1 MIIRDRYRPGKTLE
15 HSPIVEVF
23 LAEDLETG
31 QIVVVRRFAAYLKIS
46 AELLAAVEG
55 DAAKLRSLGLPTVA
69 AYEDVFFEGGH
80 LHLVRAYLPGPPLD
94 VFLAEHGPLPP
105 AQLREWALSLARTL
119 AAVHVEEVVH
129 GDLRPN
135 NIYVVPKRALPAMA
149 QPEPPYVEQPGI
161 PEEPGAASGDPFSL
175 TNVQPITRPLD
186 EAIAAVSAEDEAAD
200 RTEAPAPAEVVHPA
214 DTPGDYRLVITNF
227 STYRLMENRRLV
239 TTTARLS
246 VSNFTSPQRWQGHR
260 TSISDDIWN
269 LGVLFFEMSSG
280 RLPFDGSNDAAI
292 MNRVMHMATPNLRG
306 RVPRGLVA
314 IIERLLEKDPWQRYR
329 SVGAVVS
336 DLERGSVRWP
346 GRRSGL
352 MRRER
357 HPVVSW
363 LLFGLFL
370 LLLLG
375 IPAGGGAALLSS
387 SQPTLT
393 PIRVA
398 GVIVSPTPTATPTAV
413 ILPFNPDGPVTATW
427 TPSPTWTP
435 IVITNTPTDTP
446 TATATPTITATA
458 TITPSPSPTAT
469 ATATASVTAT
479 PTATGTAT
487 PPPPPSPTASST
499 PTASATATA
508 TPSPSATAT
517 TTATPTATPTATLNV
532 TATRE
537 WELFLTRAAVI
548 QATEMALETRRAA
561 TATPDLEATSL
572 ALTPAAAALR
582 PAYPARTVSSAL
594 PLCDA
599 GETLVSFTDFSSMAG
614 IPGTLP
620 SGFLPENIGRDN
632 ALHLTRTGTWVLPL
646 PPEGY
651 TRLKFDMLA
660 PRALTPPL
668 TISFVPLAAAENP
681 TGYRLTW
688 ALGATAEST
697 GLLLEQ
703 VQGGEPETV
712 SSLVSVP
719 FDQWV
724 TVDMAF
730 EPLGELRSVFILN
743 VYTGDGEPR
752 TALIVLA
759 NEDLPSFGALAIN
772 ATIDSAPWLDNVLV
786 CQQSAA
792 GPANRPFGG

>member
-15 HSPIVEVF
+15 HGPIAEVF

-31 QIVVVRRFAAYLKIS
+31 QIVVIRRLASHLNIS

-69 AYEDVFFEGGH
+69 AYEDVFFHEGH

-94 VFLAEHGPLPP
+94 VYLAEHGPLPP
-105 AQLREWALSLARTL
+105 AQFREWALSLARTL
-119 AAVHVEEVVH
+119 DAVHVEEVVH
-129 GDLRPN
+129 GDLRPS
-135 NIYVVPKRALPAMA
+135 NIYVVPKRAFPVMA
-149 QPEPPYVEQPGI
+149 QPYEPPV
-161 PEEPGAASGDPFSL
+161 EEPGEVLEADAASGDPFSL

-186 EAIAAVSAEDEAAD
+186 EVAEEAENA
-200 RTEAPAPAEVVHPA
+200 RPAGAPDLLPTVEVLHPA

-246 VSNFTSPQRWQGHR
+246 VSNFTSPQRWQGHK
-260 TSISDDIWN
+260 TSISDDVWN
-269 LGVLFFEMSSG
+269 LGVLYFQMSSG
-280 RLPFDGSNDAAI
+280 RLPFDAGSDTTI

-346 GRRSGL
+346 GRRSGV

-357 HPVVSW
+357 NPVVSW

-370 LLLLG
+370 LVILG
-375 IPAGGGAALLSS
+375 IPAGGGAALVASN
-387 SQPTLT
+387 QPTLT
-393 PIRVA
+393 PIQIA
-398 GVIVSPTPTATPTAV
+398 GVIISPTPTFTPTPV
-413 ILPFNPDGPVTATW
+413 ILPFNPAGPVTATF
-427 TPSPTWTP
+427 TPSATWTP
-435 IVITNTPTDTP
+435 IVITNTPTNTP
-446 TATATPTITATA
+446 TASSTPTITATA

-469 ATATASVTAT
+469 ATATATASPT

-487 PPPPPSPTASST
+487 PLPPPSPTASST
-499 PTASATATA
+499 PTASPAPSV
-508 TPSPSATAT
+508 TPSASPTAT
-517 TTATPTATPTATLNV
+517 TTPTPTATPTATLNV

-548 QATEMALETRRAA
+548 QATELALETRRAA
-561 TATPDLEATSL
+561 TPTPDLEATNV

-582 PAYPARTVSSAL
+582 PIYSARTVSSAL
-594 PLCDA
+594 PLCGA
-599 GETLVSFTDFSSMAG
+599 GEALVSFTDFTSMAG
-614 IPGTLP
+614 VPGSLP
-620 SGFLPENIGRDN
+620 PGFFPEAIARDT
-632 ALHLTRTGTWVLPL
+632 ALHLTRTGTWALPI

-668 TISFVPLAAAENP
+668 TISFVPLAGSENP

-688 ALGATAEST
+688 ALGDDAAST

-703 VQGGEPETV
+703 VRGGEPETV

-719 FDQWV
+719 FDEWV

-730 EPLGELRSVFILN
+730 QPLGALRSVF
-743 VYTGDGEPR
+743 
-752 TALIVLA
+752 
-759 NEDLPSFGALAIN
+759 
-772 ATIDSAPWLDNVLV
+772 
-786 CQQSAA
+786 
-792 GPANRPFGG
+792 